1 MVKFTEDPGESGVC
15 LCVCGGAGG
24 GDTTSFG
31 LNRYVLLNR
40 VVTLL
45 VSKMAARITQFAR
58 SRRSY
63 PVKIRD
69 CEQSISV
76 FNSVFYW
83 TRSPFIM
90 SLKVGEKHSAFKEY
104 RKSSFQ
110 KKI

>member
-1 MVKFTEDPGESGVC
+1 M
-15 LCVCGGAGG
+15 CVCGA
-24 GDTTSFG
+24 DTTSFG
-31 LNRYVLLNR
+31 LNGYVLLNR

-45 VSKMAARITQFAR
+45 VSKMAARVTQFAG

-63 PVKIRD
+63 VKIRD

-90 SLKVGEKHSAFKEY
+90 SLKVGDKHSAFIED

-110 KKI
+110 INMTIS